1 MFRHRR
7 STRMIN
13 DNLLNLFADV
23 LDDIT
28 KKHDEKYKT
37 KEDEEVDD
45 ES

>member
-1 MFRHRR
+1 MG
-7 STRMIN
+7 IN

-37 KEDEEVDD
+37 KEDEEVDL
-45 ES
+45 SLIHI